1 MAEPVR
7 ARRLSDEEGRRL
19 QQIVRRGK
27 HGSVRVRRAMIIM
40 ASASGTL
47 VPAIARLVAADED
60 TVRDVIHAFNAKG
73 LAALDPR
80 WAGGRPRLISDDA
93 IGVIVAAAR
102 TRPEKLGQPFTHW
115 SLRKLAGYLAGRD
128 RPVRIGRERL
138 RQILHARGISFQ
150 RTRTWKESHD
160 PDRDAKLDRIE
171 YVTSRYPD
179 RCFAFDQFGPLS
191 IRPCHG
197 VCWAPRKRPARLR
210 ATYHRTHGI
219 RYFHGCYSLGD
230 DQLWGVV
237 REHKGADHTLAAL
250 KSIRAA
256 RPGGYRL
263 FVILDN
269 LSANKTQAIRR
280 WAGRENVELCFTP
293 TNASWANPIEAQFGP
308 LRTFTMGGSDH
319 PSHTVLAR
327 KLQDLP
333 ALAQRPRPPPRRPGR
348 PAPRTRPH
356 PQRTAA
362 ALGPP
367 QAEGRMIKPVNVRGQ
382 RTSWD
387 DVDRALPPEHQ
398 GSAFACIDPS
408 GAGPR
413 LFFQRVPE
421 GKVVKNRLHLDVRA
435 GTGLVGE
442 ERLAVL
448 EAECARL
455 VALGAVRVRLL
466 RADGDNESCL
476 VMQDIEGNEFCLD

>member
-7 ARRLSDEEGRRL
+7 ARRLTDQEGQRL

-60 TVRDVIHAFNAKG
+60 TVRDVIHLFNAKG
-73 LAALDPR
+73 LAALDPQ
-80 WAGGRPRLISDDA
+80 WAGGRPRLISDEA
-93 IGVIVAAAR
+93 IQVIVTAAT
-102 TRPEKLGQPFTHW
+102 TRPEKPVQPFTRW
-115 SLRKLAGYLAGRD
+115 SLRKLAAYLARHPD

-138 RQILHARGISFQ
+138 RQLLHARGISFQ
-150 RTRTWKESHD
+150 RTRTWKESRD

-171 YVTSRYPD
+171 YVTSHYPD

-197 VCWAPRKRPARLR
+197 TCWAPRKRPARLR

-263 FVILDN
+263 FVITDN
-269 LSANKTQAIRR
+269 LSANKTPAIRR
-280 WAGRENVELCFTP
+280 WAKRENVELCLTP
-293 TNASWANPIEAQFGP
+293 TNASWANPIEAHFGP
-308 LRTFTMGGSDH
+308 LRTFVMGNSDYPNH
-319 PSHTVLAR
+319 
-327 KLQDLP
+327 P
-333 ALAQRPRPPPRRPGR
+333 ALARRLQDYLRWRNAHARHPDVLAAQRRERARIRSERQQRWGR
-348 PAPRTRPH
+348 PKPK
-356 PQRTAA
+356 AA
-362 ALGPP
+362 
-367 QAEGRMIKPVNVRGQ
+367 
-382 RTSWD
+382 
-387 DVDRALPPEHQ
+387 
-398 GSAFACIDPS
+398 
-408 GAGPR
+408 
-413 LFFQRVPE
+413 
-421 GKVVKNRLHLDVRA
+421 
-435 GTGLVGE
+435 
-442 ERLAVL
+442 
-448 EAECARL
+448 
-455 VALGAVRVRLL
+455 
-466 RADGDNESCL
+466 
-476 VMQDIEGNEFCLD
+476 